1 MANTSNIRGIAF
13 PFRFGSTSLPATSSG
28 TSTVVDS
35 VRSLLL
41 IGEGE
46 IPFSPDLGTSI
57 HGFIFENVSE
67 IQKVRIAQAIRAI
80 ISRKE
85 PRMQVLSVAVNEEG
99 SQQSGISVIV
109 NITYKVADEIGE
121 FSIPLV

>member
-1 MANTSNIRGIAF
+1 MISIW
-13 PFRFGSTSLPATSSG
+13 P
-28 TSTVVDS
+28 
-35 VRSLLL
+35 RSKPSFK
-41 IGEGE
+41 G
-46 IPFSPDLGTSI
+46 
-57 HGFIFENVSE
+57 
-67 IQKVRIAQAIRAI
+67 AIRAI